1 MNITEKE
8 GSQRNR
14 SWTRESVSEE
24 IRLWKAAGRPLYS
37 HYMRQNFQEL
47 LAAGIRYYGSWR
59 QAVETAGLT
68 YEDIRK
74 YRAWSKERIVKTIQ
88 ELHGQGAD
96 LSFRAMMLSKYAPMV
111 YAAIRPNHFG
121 AWKNALSAAGL
132 EAEEIYRYKSW
143 EDENIIEEIR
153 RLSEVGADLSSKKMD
168 ESSNSLIAIARRR
181 FGSWGEAVR
190 RAGLD
195 YDQIR
200 RRKRWTNEIIAR
212 EILELQAAGVALTS
226 TEVRAKNPALFA
238 AACKTRFF
246 GSWTKAVKAATE
258 GQVGAAGSGA
268 STDGVAEAVVPETKA
283 ALALSA

>member
-1 MNITEKE
+1 MKMTEKE
-8 GSQRNR
+8 GLQRNR
-14 SWTRESVSEE
+14 SWTRELVSEE
-24 IRLWKAAGRPLYS
+24 IRNWQASGRPLYS

-47 LAAGIRYYGSWR
+47 LAAGIRYFGSWR
-59 QAVETAGLT
+59 QAVEMAGLT
-68 YEDIRK
+68 YEDVRK
-74 YRAWSKERIVKTIQ
+74 YRAWSQERIVQTIQ
-88 ELHGQGAD
+88 RLYGEGAD

-121 AWKNALSAAGL
+121 TWKNALTAAGL

-143 EDENIIEEIR
+143 EDENIIEEIQ
-153 RLSEVGADLSSKKMD
+153 RLNQVGADLSSKKMD

-200 RRKRWTNEIIAR
+200 RRKRWSNELIAKEIR
-212 EILELQAAGVALTS
+212 ELKEAGVPLTS

-246 GSWTKAVKAATE
+246 GSWVKAVKAAT
-258 GQVGAAGSGA
+258 G
-268 STDGVAEAVVPETKA
+268 EAKA
-283 ALALSA
+283 LTLEV